1 MRTFYFKRDSN
12 YDKEYGNKSW
22 LYINNFGYYSSISKD
37 IVTARPIPRQ
47 DYHLLYVSH
56 GEVLSNGA
64 MLKSGD
70 SYLLLPGE
78 PHTYTYKKA
87 ENSRYYWM
95 HFTGNKAGEVLSLC
109 EISKGVN
116 RSGGRGSEK
125 DSILAMLTEELIGCA
140 DEASEYAVSLLF
152 SFLSL
157 FKRGGAKKR
166 LYAEAIRELETSG
179 EGIGISEVARLYNIT
194 PAHFIRSFKAE
205 YGVTPNEYRQNY
217 RISKATNLL
226 RMTDLSVQDVAYQCG
241 FSDPLY
247 FSRIFAKRV
256 GVSPSKYRM
265 G

>member
-1 MRTFYFKRDSN
+1 M
-12 YDKEYGNKSW
+12 
-22 LYINNFGYYSSISKD
+22 
-37 IVTARPIPRQ
+37 
-47 DYHLLYVSH
+47 YVSH
-56 GEVLSNGA
+56 GEVLINGA

-95 HFTGNKAGEVLSLC
+95 HFTGNKVCEVLSLC

-116 RSGGRGSEK
+116 RSGGRGSDK

-166 LYAEAIRELETSG
+166 GKRRTLSQKVTITSILHA
-179 EGIGISEVARLYNIT
+179 GILGTAV
-194 PAHFIRSFKAE
+194 
-205 YGVTPNEYRQNY
+205 
-217 RISKATNLL
+217 LL
-226 RMTDLSVQDVAYQCG
+226 IGMFL
-241 FSDPLY
+241 F
-247 FSRIFAKRV
+247 
-256 GVSPSKYRM
+256 M
-265 G
+265 